1 MWRVMAEATL
11 TASLKVPTWEAYLE
25 DRAVDSSVAA
35 NPQASRTPRHE
46 GRGFWV
52 LTAYG
57 ISGLALF
64 GVLVYYFS
72 TYVTR

>member
-1 MWRVMAEATL
+1 MEHRALGNSSAAT
-11 TASLKVPTWEAYLE
+11 PNPQ
-25 DRAVDSSVAA
+25 SSV
-35 NPQASRTPRHE
+35 RPRE

-57 ISGLALF
+57 ISGLVLF

-72 TYVTR
+72 MYVTR

>member
-1 MWRVMAEATL
+1 MENSAMTESSPENSRSSAT
-11 TASLKVPTWEAYLE
+11 
-25 DRAVDSSVAA
+25 R
-35 NPQASRTPRHE
+35 E

-64 GVLVYYFS
+64 GLLIYYFS
-72 TYVTR
+72 NYVTQ

>member
-1 MWRVMAEATL
+1 MEHRALGNSSPA
-11 TASLKVPTWEAYLE
+11 AS
-25 DRAVDSSVAA
+25 
-35 NPQASRTPRHE
+35 NPQSSGRPRE

-57 ISGLALF
+57 LSGLVLF

-72 TYVTR
+72 MYVTR

>member
-1 MWRVMAEATL
+1 ME
-11 TASLKVPTWEAYLE
+11 
-25 DRAVDSSVAA
+25 DSSATS
-35 NPQASRTPRHE
+35 SRISKAPRRE

-57 ISGLALF
+57 ISGLTLF

-72 TYVTR
+72 NYVTR